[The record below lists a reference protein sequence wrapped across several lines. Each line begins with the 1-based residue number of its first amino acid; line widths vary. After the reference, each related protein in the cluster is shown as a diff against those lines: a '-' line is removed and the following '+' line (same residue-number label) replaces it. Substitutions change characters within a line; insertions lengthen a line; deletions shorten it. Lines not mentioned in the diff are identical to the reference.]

1 MKSKVFIIGIVI
13 IFGLGMVWVFNKPS
27 TQRQTAGITTRA
39 TNNTVKLVSPMEF
52 ATLAKDKNAFIV
64 DVHTP
69 EQTHIPGTDAV
80 MPFDQIQSNK
90 DKLPADRSTPILVY
104 CRSGSMSSKAAA
116 EIASLGYTTV
126 YDLEGGTNAYK
137 ERNVSVSLAP
147 DTKSLG
153 NVVYGDVATTTYTL
167 TNYTPL
173 PLKITRVSTSCG
185 CTKASVEKEELG
197 AYESTTVN
205 VSFDPAV
212 HKDDTDLGDL
222 TRTIYIG
229 TDNPNYQNLE
239 SKFTA
244 TVVKKQ

>member
-1 MKSKVFIIGIVI
+1 MVI
-13 IFGLGMVWVFNKPS
+13 QAGQVRAKYGYQLIAQTNRGWLSESFSNQAMATMCSLWV
-27 TQRQTAGITTRA
+27 I
-39 TNNTVKLVSPMEF
+39 
-52 ATLAKDKNAFIV
+52 DK
-64 DVHTP
+64 
-69 EQTHIPGTDAV
+69 
-80 MPFDQIQSNK
+80 
-90 DKLPADRSTPILVY
+90 STP
-104 CRSGSMSSKAAA
+104 
-116 EIASLGYTTV
+116 
-126 YDLEGGTNAYK
+126 
-137 ERNVSVSLAP
+137 
-147 DTKSLG
+147 
-153 NVVYGDVATTTYTL
+153 
-167 TNYTPL
+167 